1 MADNPYNPEL
11 MRKKSIYDPLTY
23 QIIGAAM
30 TVHSAL
36 GPGLLEATY
45 GDALCVMFDR
55 LHIPYQREAEIS
67 LYFQDVKLQHTY
79 RSDFVCFGKVIIE
92 LKATKT
98 LENIH
103 RAQLLHYLKA
113 THYEC
118 GLLLNFG
125 CECLMQERYFN

>member
-1 MADNPYNPEL
+1 MATTPYNPEL
-11 MRKKSIYDPLTY
+11 HRKKTIYDPLTY

-30 TVHSAL
+30 TVHNAL
-36 GPGLLEATY
+36 GPGMLEATY

-55 LHIPYQREAEIS
+55 LHIPFRREQEIA

-79 RSDFVCFGKVIIE
+79 RADFVCFDKVIIE
-92 LKATKT
+92 LKASRT

-113 THYEC
+113 TQYEC

-125 CECLMQERYFN
+125 CESLKQERYFN